1 VQLPG
6 DFDDANA
13 LGLADLRC
21 REPNAGG
28 MAHRVGQIVEQ
39 LVQVLP
45 ETVDWLAFQ
54 AQSGIAKKD
63 DWSDTHGRRVYREP

>member
-1 VQLPG
+1 
-6 DFDDANA
+6 
-13 LGLADLRC
+13 
-21 REPNAGG
+21 

-39 LVQVLP
+39 FVQVLA

-63 DWSDTHGRRVYREP
+63 DRSDTHGRRVYREP